1 MLVFGPLLIARW
13 GSWGGCLAVLA
24 ASLIFA
30 GYLTW
35 RMQGIVTYSLQKW
48 ALAIALGLP
57 FLSLLVWQS
66 SWLVNVV
73 LYGIFVIGYCTLLI
87 LLRFITLSEVVAV
100 WRALRS
106 KSEIINWSKS

>member
-1 MLVFGPLLIARW
+1 MV
-13 GSWGGCLAVLA
+13 
-24 ASLIFA
+24 
-30 GYLTW
+30 
-35 RMQGIVTYSLQKW
+35 
-48 ALAIALGLP
+48 IALGLP